1 MTVPMAMSPFRMT
14 LVAAIGVVALAVA
27 CSSPSPNAPSVSFAT
42 PNAQTP
48 ANNSTFNYAAQ
59 PLSLKI
65 TNATKTGPATTTY
78 SVEVASDSGF
88 ANKVFT
94 KDGIAEDPS
103 GATTFSIAVLN
114 GNTAYFWHSR
124 AVVNGAP
131 GVFSATQTFF
141 INPQITIQ
149 APVVFAPANGTSAV
163 GTTPTFTANDAS
175 TSGPVGTLFYN
186 FQIANASSFA
196 ATAIVATGVIQ
207 EQPGQTSY
215 TPSTNLGAGSYYWRV
230 QAQDL
235 TNNITSPFSTV
246 ASFNVVPFDMSQAV
260 ILDNPPNE
268 GIWPVNTSITS
279 VVFTPI
285 SFEVDFDKR
294 MSPDRWP
301 DFPFGDGTIQYT
313 LGMCVNP
320 GGVGQ
325 WYCSAVVL
333 FWFGRDLD
341 ASTPPEYV
349 GQNWFYDARWAP
361 ILGYQPQA
369 GETVG
374 LFVVQGPQRD
384 GSDPTVLFRSNVV
397 FTPWLTNYVLQT
409 GASSAKRIKR

>member
-1 MTVPMAMSPFRMT
+1 MGVSRFRMT
-14 LVAAIGVVALAVA
+14 LVAAIGVVATAVA

-88 ANKVFT
+88 TNRVFT

-103 GATTFSIAVLN
+103 GATSFSIGVLN

-124 AVVNGAP
+124 AVVNNVP

-141 INPQITIQ
+141 IRPQITIQ
-149 APVVFAPANGTSAV
+149 APGIVAPANGTSAV
-163 GTTPTFTANDAS
+163 GTRPSFTANDAT
-175 TSGPVGTLFYN
+175 TSGPASTLFYS
-186 FQIANASSFA
+186 FQVANASSFA
-196 ATAIVATGVIQ
+196 PGSIVATGVIQ
-207 EQPGQTSY
+207 EQPNQTSF
-215 TPSTNLGAGSYYWRV
+215 TPSTDLGAGTYFWRV

-235 TNNITSPFSTV
+235 TNNISSPFSST
-246 ASFNVVPFDMSQAV
+246 ASFNVVPFDMSQAT
-260 ILDNPPNE
+260 ILDNPVNE
-268 GIWPVNTSITS
+268 ASWPITTTITS
-279 VVFTPI
+279 VIFTPI
-285 SFEVDFDKR
+285 SFEVDFDR
-294 MSPDRWP
+294 RTSDNRWP
-301 DFPFGDGTIQYT
+301 DFPFGSGTIQYT

-320 GGVGQ
+320 GGAGH

-384 GSDPTVLFRSNVV
+384 GQDTTVLERSNVA
-397 FTPWLTNYVLQT
+397 FTPWLSDYIPGTTSVR
-409 GASSAKRIKR
+409 RIRR